1 MTDGPSADTAPLS
14 IERVPHPAAVVSR
27 VQGELDISTAPLLR
41 SELNELAQ
49 GTDPVVLGVEGV
61 SFIDSTGI
69 SVLVAAYTRLK
80 ERGLDLML
88 AGPQAHM
95 RRVLEI
101 SGLDR
106 VLAIHESEG
115 AALDGLARSE
125 SPAGL

>member
-27 VQGELDISTAPLLR
+27 VMGELDISTASVLR